1 MISYKWYLSP
11 DQPFNKEALYK
22 LQYCLHAAGIY
33 LDLSWDKGSP
43 VMSISVP
50 EGLMDKADEQPTVD
64 VPSLLPAEDQPA
76 EAKGSGRR
84 RKRGRPAA
92 AVKNDLTI
100 ARIHHMRF
108 MNVPVETIAKEIGV
122 SRRTFYRRW
131 NQIAHLN
138 LDPETPFSK
147 WI

>member
-1 MISYKWYLSP
+1 M
-11 DQPFNKEALYK
+11 E
-22 LQYCLHAAGIY
+22 
-33 LDLSWDKGSP
+33 
-43 VMSISVP
+43 
-50 EGLMDKADEQPTVD
+50 KADEQPPVD
-64 VPSLLPAEDQPA
+64 VPSVLPAEDQSA
-76 EAKGSGRR
+76 EEKGSGRR

-108 MNVPVETIAKEIGV
+108 IYVPVETIAKEIGV

-131 NQIAHLN
+131 NQIAQLN

>member
-1 MISYKWYLSP
+1 M
-11 DQPFNKEALYK
+11 E
-22 LQYCLHAAGIY
+22 
-33 LDLSWDKGSP
+33 
-43 VMSISVP
+43 
-50 EGLMDKADEQPTVD
+50 KADEQPPVD
-64 VPSLLPAEDQPA
+64 VPSVLPVEDQPA
-76 EAKGSGRR
+76 EGKGSGRC

-131 NQIAHLN
+131 NQIAQLN